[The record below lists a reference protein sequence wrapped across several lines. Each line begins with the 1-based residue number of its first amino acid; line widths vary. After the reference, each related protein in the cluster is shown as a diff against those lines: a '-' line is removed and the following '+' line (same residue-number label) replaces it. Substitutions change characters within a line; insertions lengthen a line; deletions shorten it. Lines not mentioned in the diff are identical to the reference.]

1 LETTRLLVRARDGD
15 AEARE
20 ALLERL
26 RPRIVLWVSAR
37 LGARLSAEVEP
48 EDIAQDVLLAMHKR
62 LDDFKG
68 DDRRAFLGWIFT
80 VAENRI
86 RDLADRAGAGKR
98 QRAELPR
105 REQTTPSQAAARE
118 ELARRLADAVG
129 RLDEP
134 HRQVIQ
140 MRRFEEM
147 EVNEIARRLDRSENA
162 VRILYCRAIAALR
175 EVMKREGR
183 DSA

>member
-20 ALLERL
+20 ALLGRL

-48 EDIAQDVLLAMHKR
+48 EDVAQDVLLALHQR
-62 LDDFKG
+62 LDEFRG
-68 DDRRAFLGWIFT
+68 DDRRALLAWIFT

-86 RDLADRAGAGKR
+86 RDLADRAGAAKR
-98 QRAELPR
+98 RRAETPR

-118 ELARRLADAVG
+118 ELARKLAEAVA

-147 EVNEIARRLDRSENA
+147 EVPEIAGRLAGAVYA
-162 VRILYCRAIAALR
+162 VRILYCGGGAGLRGAIKLA
-175 EVMKREGR
+175 GR
-183 DSA
+183 DPA